1 MTMLAYSRAPK
12 ITLLSLLFVA
22 SASPAWAADA
32 MSPPATPGQPAAIS
46 LPPNSSQSLPT
57 MPAPESDPALK
68 GLFPPPNTGL
78 PASGDYVPGSI
89 TEEFMQLELPTVKQ
103 LLPVGG
109 KLPAIRLEASYT
121 QPVSL
126 RDVLRYA
133 LDYNLPIRISQEVVT
148 NQKWLWIGAMGGY
161 LPNVLM
167 TYRQQILSGA
177 SLVQGVIPVQFH
189 TPNVNAIANFQQ
201 YVFQGG
207 KVLFGQLAAL
217 NNFRAAKYQLKGT
230 VNDTLLAVAKGY
242 YDLLLNQGLLQTQV
256 QAVENSR
263 AQLALNEKLER
274 GGVGTRFNVMQS
286 ETQLA
291 SDEQNLLS
299 QEVKLRLSAI
309 TLATALNLNQTVNL
323 LPLER
328 TVKKVRLIDPSLN
341 INDLISLAIQYRP
354 ELKQFNYL
362 RLAAQRNI
370 QVQAAPLYPSMF
382 MFATITGNGATLTR
396 QKAIQSGSLQPI
408 PVAGPSP
415 GPPLKSAL
423 AGAGGPTFAA
433 DDSTLGFSSAQ
444 APALL
449 NNPLPVGEIFI
460 PAQAVS
466 RQMRKSTALGFE
478 IDWNY
483 YGLGVP
489 NLSNVQAARAT
500 ARQAMLQS
508 NQTLLNVLQQV
519 RSAYLNSEI
528 AERQID
534 VSSKAVV
541 SSGEQLR
548 LAEVRLANGVGTNI
562 DVIQAQNVWTQARI
576 NKVTAII
583 QFNVAQCQ
591 LLHDIGLITLDT
603 LTSGRLLR
611 R

>member
-1 MTMLAYSRAPK
+1 MWLITTSGGAQAAAPPPSGSTTNSPQPPTPTPEPVLPATGANTDPSRAP
-12 ITLLSLLFVA
+12 I
-22 SASPAWAADA
+22 SAP
-32 MSPPATPGQPAAIS
+32 I
-46 LPPNSSQSLPT
+46 T
-57 MPAPESDPALK
+57 MPSPDSDAGLK
-68 GLFPPPNTGL
+68 GLYPPPSTPL
-78 PASGDYVPGSI
+78 TPAGDYVPIPVPDES
-89 TEEFMQLELPTVKQ
+89 MDLELPTVKQ

-126 RDVLRYA
+126 RDVLRYC
-133 LDYNLPIRISQEVVT
+133 LDYNLPIRISKEQVT
-148 NQKWLWIGAMGGY
+148 NQKWLLASAAGGF
-161 LPNVLM
+161 LPNILM
-167 TYRQQILSGA
+167 SYRQQILSGA

-189 TPNVNAIANFQQ
+189 TPNANAVVNFQQ
-201 YVFQGG
+201 YLFQGG
-207 KVLFGQLAAL
+207 RVMFGNLVAL
-217 NNFRAAKYQLKGT
+217 NNFRASKFQLRGT
-230 VNDTLLAVAKGY
+230 INDTLLAIARGY
-242 YDLLLNQGLLQTQV
+242 YDLLLNQGLLQTRV

-263 AQLALNEKLER
+263 AQLALNQKLEA

-291 SDEQNLLS
+291 SDEQNLLA
-299 QEVKLRLSAI
+299 QEVTLRQSAI
-309 TLATALNLNQTVNL
+309 NLATAMNLNQTVNL

-341 INDLISLAIQYRP
+341 VNDLIRLAILYRP

-362 RLAAQRNI
+362 RLAAQRNV
-370 QVQAAPLYPSMF
+370 QVQAAPLYPSF
-382 MFATITGNGATLTR
+382 YMFATITGNGATLTR
-396 QKAIQSGSLQPI
+396 QKAIQSGSLQTI
-408 PVAGPSP
+408 PVTGPSP
-415 GPPLKSAL
+415 GAPLRFG
-423 AGAGGPTFAA
+423 GAASGNPNSFAVDDSSLGFGGPSGA
-433 DDSTLGFSSAQ
+433 
-444 APALL
+444 ALL

-466 RQMRKSTALGFE
+466 RQMRKSTALGFQL
-478 IDWNY
+478 DWNY
-483 YGLGVP
+483 NGLGVP
-489 NLSNVQAARAT
+489 ALANVQAARAN
-500 ARQAMLQS
+500 ARIAMLQS
-508 NQTLLNVLQQV
+508 NQTLMNVLQQV

-534 VSSKAVV
+534 VASKAVV

-583 QFNVAQCQ
+583 QFNVAQAQ
-591 LLHDIGLITLDT
+591 LVHDIGLITLDT

-611 R
+611 E